1 MARREKSSYMIK
13 SVVNALDLLEELS
26 SEGRELGVTELS
38 RRLNLHKNNVFRLLA
53 TLESRGYVEQNKE
66 TENYRLGLKS
76 LELGQN
82 YLRQMSLIKQV
93 RPILEEL
100 VSRCNENAGLGVV
113 RQQWVVYLDVVE
125 AKRMVRVACRAGW
138 RLPVYASAIG
148 KVQLAFKSE
157 SEIEK
162 SVNWDEMRAFTPNTI
177 TGREAFLKHLEE
189 VRERGYAVDNE
200 EYEEGVKCVA
210 VPVRDYT
217 RRVVAGISVQ
227 APVFRL
233 PPERIEEEIVP
244 ILKEAGVKA
253 SQRLGYGG

>member
-1 MARREKSSYMIK
+1 MAKREKSSYMIK
-13 SVVNALDLLEELS
+13 SVANALDLLEELS
-26 SEGRELGVTELS
+26 NEGGELGVTELS
-38 RRLNLHKNNVFRLLA
+38 RRLNLHKNNIFRLLA
-53 TLESRGYVEQNKE
+53 TLESKGYVEQNKE

-82 YLRQMSLIKQV
+82 YLRRMSLIKQV

-100 VSRCNENAGLGVV
+100 VQKCNENAGLGVV

-162 SVNWDEMRAFTPNTI
+162 SVDWKNMKAFTPNTI
-177 TGREAFLKHLEE
+177 TDKEAFLKHLEE
-189 VRERGYAVDNE
+189 VRERGYAIDDE

-217 RRVVAGISVQ
+217 QRVVAGISIQ
-227 APVFRL
+227 APVFRV
-233 PPERIEEEIVP
+233 PDERIEKEILP
-244 ILKEAGVKA
+244 LLKEAGVKA
-253 SQRLGYGG
+253 SQKLGYGE